1 VIRTLRINLEK
12 LAETYGMDSLMTAVV
27 EDAEDGGYSLV
38 ITGGSREPRA

>member
-1 VIRTLRINLEK
+1 MIRTLRINLEE
-12 LAETYGMDSLMTAVV
+12 LAKGYGMDALITAVI